1 MSLVSNVDVTCC
13 DLHNYSIIVAI
24 RRTYTLLTKVWNGAV
39 IAKAPSCMPTEI
51 YNLGTGFP

>member
-1 MSLVSNVDVTCC
+1 MSLVSNVDVMRC

-24 RRTYTLLTKVWNGAV
+24 GRTCTFLTKLWNGAV